1 MEHYL
6 LIARSIT
13 QAQRME
19 RLLQNSG
26 YRCRYFRAPTA
37 LSESGCNYAV
47 AADSKSLSEINFIL
61 NSADLQPLQI
71 YRRNEDKWEAV
82 ER

>member
-19 RLLQNSG
+19 RVLQSSG
-26 YRCRYFRAPTA
+26 YRCRYFRAPTE
-37 LSESGCNYAV
+37 LSESGCSYAV
-47 AADSKSLSEINFIL
+47 TTDSEGLSEIDAIL
-61 NSADLQPLQI
+61 SSAHLQPLQA
-71 YRRNEDKWEAV
+71 YRRSGEEWEAA

>member
-19 RLLQNSG
+19 RVLQSSG

-37 LSESGCNYAV
+37 LSESGCSYAV
-47 AADSKSLSEINFIL
+47 VTDSEDLSKIEFIL
-61 NSADLQPLQI
+61 NPAHLQPLQV
-71 YRRNEDKWEAV
+71 YRKNGENWEAIG
-82 ER
+82 R

>member
-19 RLLQNSG
+19 RVLQSSG
-26 YRCRYFRAPTA
+26 YRCRYFRAPTV
-37 LSESGCNYAV
+37 LSESGCSYAV
-47 AADSKSLSEINFIL
+47 AVYSESLSEIELIL
-61 NSADLQPLQI
+61 NSAHLQPLQV
-71 YRRNEDKWEAV
+71 YRRSGEEWEAA
-82 ER
+82 RS